1 MIEKSKQHL
10 WLPFTQMKDYDE
22 DPLII
27 ESGNGIMLKDIS
39 GKEYYDGFSSVWLN
53 VHGHR
58 KKEMDEAI
66 QKQLEKI
73 AHSTL
78 LGMTNV
84 PATELAEMLTG
95 ITPEKLTRVF
105 YSDSGAEAMEIALK
119 MAFQYWK
126 NIGRPEKQTFISM
139 QNGYHGDTIGAVS
152 VGSIELFHHVYGPLM
167 FESYKAPIPYVY
179 RSESGAPVQ
188 CRDECLHALEQLL
201 AKHHEE
207 IAALTIESMVQGA
220 SGMIVMPEGFLSGVR
235 KLCTAYDVLMIV
247 DEVATGF
254 GRTGKMFACEHENVQ
269 PDLMAAG
276 KGITGGYLPIAV
288 TFATEAI
295 YEAFYDDYDKMK
307 TFFHGHS
314 YTGNQLGC
322 AAAIENLRLFES
334 ERIVERVA
342 EKSKTAA
349 EFLHDLKQLPHVG
362 DVRQLGFMCGI
373 ELVPPG
379 LQGLYCRGHGGVGMG
394 RYPVKTAA
402 CGLTERP
409 IAFFWPYRMHGGQ
422 SEGIAGTD
430 NRRQVSGLVNLIG
443 QHRQV
448 GLAAVKYLLDT
459 DKTFWGH
466 GDSHSLQDAAD
477 HTTAPTGGY
486 RNPTDEILVEV

>member
-1 MIEKSKQHL
+1 MRQSIIEKSKKYL

-22 DPLII
+22 NPLII
-27 ESGNGIMLKDIS
+27 ESGNGIKLKDIN

-58 KKEMDEAI
+58 KKELDEAI
-66 QKQLEKI
+66 KKQLEKI

-84 PATELAEMLTG
+84 PATELAEMLIN
-95 ITPEKLTRVF
+95 ITPDKLTRVF

-126 NIGRPEKQTFISM
+126 NRGKPEKQKFISM
-139 QNGYHGDTIGAVS
+139 KNGYHGDTIGAVS

-167 FESYKAPIPYVY
+167 FESFKAPIPYIY
-179 RSESGAPVQ
+179 RSESGDPEQ
-188 CRDECLHALEQLL
+188 CRDECLEALEQLL
-201 AKHHEE
+201 TEHHGE

-220 SGMIVMPEGFLSGVR
+220 SGMIVMPDGFLSGVR
-235 KLCTAYDVLMIV
+235 QLCTKYDVLMIV

-295 YEAFYDDYDKMK
+295 YEAFYDDYEKGK
-307 TFFHGHS
+307 TFYHGHS

-322 AAAIENLRLFES
+322 AVAIENLRLFEA
-334 ERIVERVA
+334 ERIVEQVA
-342 EKSKTAA
+342 EKSKTA
-349 EFLHDLKQLPHVG
+349 ELLLHDLKSLPHVG
-362 DVRQLGFMCGI
+362 DVRQLGLMAGI
-373 ELVPPG
+373 ELVQTKETKQPYPPE
-379 LQGLYCRGHGGVGMG
+379 QRVG
-394 RYPVKTAA
+394 Y
-402 CGLTERP
+402 
-409 IAFFWPYRMHGGQ
+409 
-422 SEGIAGTD
+422 
-430 NRRQVSGLVNLIG
+430 QVSLKMRELGMLTRPLGDVVAFLPP
-443 QHRQV
+443 
-448 GLAAVKYLLDT
+448 LA
-459 DKTFWGH
+459 
-466 GDSHSLQDAAD
+466 S
-477 HTTAPTGGY
+477 TTEELKAMVSIMKEAI
-486 RNPTDEILVEV
+486 REVTSREF